1 MERIFNMHPILLAFI
16 AGAIGG
22 LVFTLLDLPLSWLL
36 GSMVSVF
43 LINKCTTLELA
54 WPSYFRDLGLI
65 IVGYTIGQSFSQKTM
80 IEIFT
85 QLPSMLTMTIAI
97 IVFSMVLA
105 YITSKMT
112 GIGLPSTITG
122 SIPGGLSQMVALGE
136 EMKSIDL
143 TVVTILQVIRL
154 LSVIFVVPFLVFSP
168 LLSGEGGGAGT
179 AARSFEMPALHWEF
193 VLFFTIAVA
202 AGFLAKKIHLP
213 TATLLGP
220 ILVIGGFMVAESPVP
235 HMPGLFIILAQLS
248 LGIYFSFMMNF
259 SSSKTMGKFIMWSL
273 FTSLCLLLYCAGLS
287 FLLSRWHDIS
297 FLTAFI
303 SLAPGGM
310 AEMALVGQAVNADLS
325 IITGY
330 HLFRIL
336 FILFIIPATL
346 KGLFR
351 LSIFQKG
358 RQN

>member
-1 MERIFNMHPILLAFI
+1 MHPILLAFVVGI
-16 AGAIGG
+16 MGG
-22 LVFTLLDLPLSWLL
+22 GVFTLLHLPLSWLL
-36 GSMVSVF
+36 GSMTSVF
-43 LINKCTTLELA
+43 LINKWTKHDLS

-65 IVGYTIGQSFSQKTM
+65 IVGYAIGQSFSQETM
-80 IEIFT
+80 IEIVT
-85 QLPSMLTMTIAI
+85 QLPSMLTMTVAI
-97 IVFSMVLA
+97 IAFSMVLA

-112 GIGLPSTITG
+112 GIGFSSTITG

-136 EMKSIDL
+136 EMKNIDL

-168 LLSGEGGGAGT
+168 LLEGRGGSNAGS
-179 AARSFEMPALHWEF
+179 AVPSLEAPSFQWIF
-193 VLFFTIAVA
+193 FLFFIIAIVSGIVA
-202 AGFLAKKIHLP
+202 KRIHLP
-213 TATLLGP
+213 TPAMLGP
-220 ILVIGGFMVAESPVP
+220 ILVIGGFSVAGFSIP
-235 HMPGLFIILAQLS
+235 HMPDPFIILAQLS

-259 SSSKTMGKFIMWSL
+259 SSSKGLSNFIVWSL
-273 FTSLCLLLYCAGLS
+273 FTSVSLILCCAGLS
-287 FLLSRWHDIS
+287 FVLSRWHDMT

-336 FILFIIPATL
+336 FILFIIPAIL
-346 KGLFR
+346 KGLFK
-351 LSIFQKG
+351 LSFFQKSK
-358 RQN
+358 QY

>member
-1 MERIFNMHPILLAFI
+1 MHRFLLTFVV
-16 AGAIGG
+16 GVIGG
-22 LVFTLLDLPLSWLL
+22 GVFTFLHLPLSWLL
-36 GSMVSVF
+36 GSMISVF
-43 LINKCTTLELA
+43 LMNKWTRLELA
-54 WPSYFRDLGLI
+54 WPVYFRDLGLI
-65 IVGYTIGQSFSQKTM
+65 IVGYAIGQSFSQKTM

-85 QLPSMLTMTIAI
+85 QLPSMLTMSITI

-112 GIGLPSTITG
+112 GVGLSSTITG

-136 EMKSIDL
+136 EMKNIDL

-168 LLSGEGGGAGT
+168 LLAGGGSGAGGVT
-179 AARSFEMPALHWEF
+179 SSIHTPSFQWSF
-193 VLFFTIAVA
+193 VLFFIIAI
-202 AGFLAKKIHLP
+202 GSGIMAKKIHLP
-213 TATLLGP
+213 TPSLLGP
-220 ILVIGGFMVAESPVP
+220 ILVIGGFMVAEFPIP
-235 HMPGLFIILAQLS
+235 HMPVLFIILAQLS

-259 SSSKTMGKFIMWSL
+259 SSSKHLTKFILWSL
-273 FTSLCLLLYCAGLS
+273 FTSFCLLLCCIGLS

-336 FILFIIPATL
+336 FILFVIPAIL
-346 KGLFR
+346 KGLFK
-351 LSIFQKG
+351 LSFFQKG
-358 RQN
+358 KHN

>member
-1 MERIFNMHPILLAFI
+1 MYPILTAFA
-16 AGAIGG
+16 AGVIGG
-22 LVFTLLDLPLSWLL
+22 WVFTLLHLPLSWLL

-43 LINKCTTLELA
+43 LINKWTTLELA
-54 WPSYFRDLGLI
+54 WPSYLRDLGLI
-65 IVGYTIGQSFSQKTM
+65 IVGYAIGQSFSQKTM
-80 IEIFT
+80 VEIFT
-85 QLPSMLTMTIAI
+85 QLPSMFTMTVAI
-97 IVFSMVLA
+97 IVFSMFLA

-122 SIPGGLSQMVALGE
+122 SIPGGLSQMVILGE

-168 LLSGEGGGAGT
+168 LLAGKGTGSGT
-179 AARSFEMPALHWEF
+179 AARSFETPSLHLGF
-193 VLFFTIAVA
+193 VLFFMIAIA
-202 AGFLAKKIHLP
+202 AGVLARKIHLP
-213 TATLLGP
+213 TPTLLGP
-220 ILVIGGFMVAESPVP
+220 ILLIGGFMVAEWPVP
-235 HMPGLFIILAQLS
+235 HMPGLLITLAQLS

-259 SSSKTMGKFIMWSL
+259 SSSKTMGKFIIWSL
-273 FTSLCLLLYCAGLS
+273 FTSLCLLLCCAGLS

-303 SLAPGGM
+303 SMAPGGM

-336 FILFIIPATL
+336 FILFVIPAIL
-346 KGLFR
+346 KGLFK

-358 RQN
+358 KQY

>member
-1 MERIFNMHPILLAFI
+1 MHPILLAFI
-16 AGAIGG
+16 AGVIGG
-22 LVFTLLDLPLSWLL
+22 GLFTLLHLPLSWLL

-43 LINKCTTLELA
+43 LINKWTKFELA

-65 IVGYTIGQSFSQKTM
+65 IVGYAIGQSFSQKTM

-85 QLPSMLTMTIAI
+85 QLPSMLTMTVAI
-97 IVFSMVLA
+97 IAFSMVLA

-112 GIGLPSTITG
+112 GIGLSSTITG

-136 EMKSIDL
+136 EMKNIDL

-168 LLSGEGGGAGT
+168 LLAGGGTGSGP
-179 AARSFEMPALHWEF
+179 AAHPFEIPSFHWGF
-193 VLFFTIAVA
+193 VLFFMIAIA
-202 AGFLAKKIHLP
+202 AGFMARRIHLP
-213 TATLLGP
+213 TPTLLGP
-220 ILVIGGFMVAESPVP
+220 ILVIGGFMVAELPVP

-259 SSSKTMGKFIMWSL
+259 SSSNSMGKFILWSL
-273 FTSLCLLLYCAGLS
+273 FTSLCLLLGCVGLS
-287 FLLSRWHDIS
+287 FLLSRWHDVS

-303 SLAPGGM
+303 SMAPGGM

-336 FILFIIPATL
+336 FILFIIPAIL
-346 KGLFR
+346 KRLFK
-351 LSIFQKG
+351 LPIFQKG
-358 RQN
+358 HHD